1 MTDLASLLAIFI
13 KSMGFGLAVAAP
25 VGPMCILCMRRS
37 LTIGWRQGLATG
49 FGIAAGDGLYA
60 AVAAL
65 GLTGISTFMLAYDR
79 PLHLAAGLF
88 LLYLG
93 VKTFWRRP
101 DDGTMPMPQV
111 AASTARAFWGSL
123 LLTLTNPPTIIMFAA
138 IFAALAPKEGF
149 DPSSALATVGGV
161 TLGSLLWWCFIV
173 GCVTACRHALGRRVR
188 LWIDRLAGSFLVF
201 FGVAEIR
208 RSL

>member
-1 MTDLASLLAIFI
+1 MIDLASLLAIFI

-60 AVAAL
+60 LVAAL

-93 VKTFWRRP
+93 FKTLWRRSA
-101 DDGTMPMPQV
+101 DD
-111 AASTARAFWGSL
+111 AAAAPNIATSTTGAFWGSL

-138 IFAALAPKEGF
+138 IFAALAPKGGF
-149 DPSSALATVGGV
+149 DPVTALATVGGV
-161 TLGSLLWWCFIV
+161 TFGSLLWWCFIV
-173 GCVTACRHALGRRVR
+173 AAVSAFRHALGQRVR
-188 LWIDRLAGSFLVF
+188 LWIDRIAGSVLIF

>member
-1 MTDLASLLAIFI
+1 MIDLASLFPMFI

-25 VGPMCILCMRRS
+25 VGPMAILCMRRS
-37 LTIGWRQGLATG
+37 LTIGWRHGLATG
-49 FGIAAGDGLYA
+49 LGIAAGDGFYA

-93 VKTFWRRP
+93 IKTFWRKR
-101 DDGTMPMPQV
+101 DDDTAAMPS

-138 IFAALAPKEGF
+138 IFAALAPKAGF
-149 DPSSALATVGGV
+149 ELVSALATVCGV
-161 TLGSLLWWCFIV
+161 TFGSLLWWCFIV
-173 GCVTACRHALGRRVR
+173 ACVATFRHALGLRVR
-188 LWIDRLAGSFLVF
+188 LWIDRLAGSVLVF

>member
-1 MTDLASLLAIFI
+1 MA
-13 KSMGFGLAVAAP
+13 
-25 VGPMCILCMRRS
+25 ILCMRRS
-37 LTIGWRQGLATG
+37 LTIGWCHGLATG
-49 FGIAAGDGLYA
+49 LGIAAGDGFYA

-88 LLYLG
+88 VLYLG
-93 VKTFWRRP
+93 IKTFWRKG
-101 DDGTMPMPQV
+101 DDGAVATMPS
-111 AASTARAFWGSL
+111 AASAARVFWSSL

-138 IFAALAPKEGF
+138 IFAALAPKAGF
-149 DPSSALATVGGV
+149 ELVSAVATVGGV
-161 TLGSLLWWCFIV
+161 TFGSLLWWCFIV
-173 GCVTACRHALGRRVR
+173 ACVSAFRHALGRRVR

>member
-1 MTDLASLLAIFI
+1 MTDLASLSSIFMT
-13 KSMGFGLAVAAP
+13 SMGFGLAVAAP
-25 VGPMCILCMRRS
+25 VGPMSILCIRRN
-37 LTIGWRQGLATG
+37 LTIGWQQGVATG

-93 VKTFWRRP
+93 LKTFWRKNV
-101 DDGTMPMPQV
+101 DSAV
-111 AASTARAFWGSL
+111 APVQASTLRAFWGSL

-138 IFAALAPKEGF
+138 IFAALAPKSGF
-149 DPSSALATVGGV
+149 DPASAITTVAGV
-161 TLGSLLWWCFIV
+161 TLGSLVWWCFIV
-173 GCVTACRHALGRRVR
+173 GGTSIFRHALGQRVR
-188 LWIDRLAGSFLVF
+188 LWIDRIAGSFLML
-201 FGVAEIR
+201 FGVAEVR

>member
-1 MTDLASLLAIFI
+1 MTDLASLFI

-25 VGPMCILCMRRS
+25 VGPMSILCMRRS

-65 GLTGISTFMLAYDR
+65 GLTGISTFMLTYDR
-79 PLHLAAGLF
+79 PLHFAAGLF

-93 VKTFWRRP
+93 LKTFWRRAGDGATVASAP
-101 DDGTMPMPQV
+101 DLS
-111 AASTARAFWGSL
+111 AARSFWGSL

-138 IFAALAPKEGF
+138 IFAALAPNGGF
-149 DPSSALATVGGV
+149 EPVSALATVGGV
-161 TLGSLLWWCFIV
+161 TLGSLLWWCLIV
-173 GCVTACRHALGRRVR
+173 ACVTVFRHMLGQRVR
-188 LWIDRLAGSFLVF
+188 LWIDRVAGSFLIF